1 MVHAFVMVKTEA
13 GEGERLLDAIR
24 QVVSVTEAHIVAGN
38 YDIIAEMDTEE
49 VYDVLKSIKRK
60 TVEFEYH
67 PGGEGAGLVVQSGD
81 CILTSFNVQASVNSQ
96 VQVSGQFQITGGVT
110 EGTGS

>member
-49 VYDVLKSIKRK
+49 VYDVLKS
-60 TVEFEYH
+60 V
-67 PGGEGAGLVVQSGD
+67 SGD
-81 CILTSFNVQASVNSQ
+81 VQGLQ
-96 VQVSGQFQITGGVT
+96 GVT
-110 EGTGS
+110 DTKTYISMDG